1 MDGWLD
7 GCMSE
12 WITCGRIWTSITS
25 CCSSLSSGRLTVV
38 SQVVFNRAAPD
49 TLELKIRIYTSV
61 TQAGNCVMRDGQ
73 ANEYE
78 LNSQCRAGH
87 CPSDEEG
94 RENVV
99 GRYDELEYIE
109 PARAKQQLYIYQM
122 RIRFRM
128 IRN

>member
-78 LNSQCRAGH
+78 LNSQCRAGP

-94 RENVV
+94 RENVL
-99 GRYDELEYIE
+99 GRYD
-109 PARAKQQLYIYQM
+109 
-122 RIRFRM
+122 
-128 IRN
+128 